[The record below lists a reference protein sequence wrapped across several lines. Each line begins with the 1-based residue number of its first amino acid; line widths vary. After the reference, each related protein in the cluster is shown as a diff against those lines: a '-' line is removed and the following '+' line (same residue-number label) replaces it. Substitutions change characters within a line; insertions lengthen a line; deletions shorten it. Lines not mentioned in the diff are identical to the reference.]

1 VDLLLIACP
10 TVSLVINIEVKGFAP
25 IGLPCPPWCDS
36 ESKMLMQSKPGPPW
50 RDRSWTMPRREKPGL
65 GQGLGQGRYVLK
77 LIYQVHDAGLGQGI
91 ME

>member
-1 VDLLLIACP
+1 MLLIACP

-36 ESKMLMQSKPGPPW
+36 ESKMLMQSKPG
-50 RDRSWTMPRREKPGL
+50 
-65 GQGLGQGRYVLK
+65 LGQGRYVLK